1 MRQKWNQTQIA
12 AVMGAFVL
20 SMTWA
25 GGAAVAQQK
34 EGEKTQVKQ
43 LMRQEMIEQQNA
55 NIKNQVATRLARSAS
70 LAGTNIQV
78 SVEDR
83 TVSLSG
89 AVGSE
94 QEKERALRIARR
106 VRNVRQ
112 VKDELSID
120 QAAVD
125 KRRNVKVG
133 DEELAKQVAQKLVNE
148 LFPNAEAEEEWF
160 FGWEVDGYAWEFD
173 VDVDD
178 GVVMLEGDVD
188 SYDDIADVIQLVRAV
203 PGVRSVDSAELSAD
217 YYDYPYYGHPYNRYP
232 YYSRPY
238 YNGPAYRYP

>member
-1 MRQKWNQTQIA
+1 MREKWSQTHIA
-12 AVMGAFVL
+12 AVIGAFVL
-20 SMTWA
+20 SVTWA

-34 EGEKTQVKQ
+34 EGAQAQ
-43 LMRQEMIEQQNA
+43 RNQSMRQERSQQQNA

-70 LAGTNIQV
+70 LAGTDIQV

-83 TVSLSG
+83 TVTLSG

-94 QEKERALRIARR
+94 QEKERAIRITRQ

-125 KRRNVKVG
+125 KRRNIEVG
-133 DEELAKQVAQKLVNE
+133 DEELAKQVAQKLVDE
-148 LFPNAEAEEEWF
+148 LFPSAEAEEEWF
-160 FGWEVDGYAWEFD
+160 FGWEVDGYTWEFD

-178 GVVMLEGDVD
+178 GVVLLEGDVD
-188 SYDDIADVIQLVRAV
+188 SYNDLVSVIQTVRAV
-203 PGVRSVDSAELSAD
+203 PGVRSVDASELSID
-217 YYDYPYYGHPYNRYP
+217 YYNYPYFGYPYYRYP
-232 YYSRPY
+232 YYDRPY
-238 YNGPAYRYP
+238 YDRPNYRYP